1 MSGGLL
7 GKKIGMS
14 QVFDQEGNLV
24 PVTVLELG
32 PNHVIQVK
40 TADGKDGYNA
50 IKVGYGTR
58 KIAKVNK
65 PELAVFKNAGV
76 DPTEVIREFRVDGD
90 FIGDYNVG
98 DELGVA
104 MFQPGTK
111 IDVTGCSKGRGYQG
125 VVKRHGF
132 KGAKEATHGTHEY
145 KRHSGSIGMSADP
158 ARVIKGKKMPGQ
170 MGNDRVTVRGLTV
183 VAVHADDNIL
193 MVKGAVP
200 GAKNGIVEARVSA
213 NQPDM
218 I

>member
-1 MSGGLL
+1 MARGLL

-14 QVFDQEGNLV
+14 QVFDQHGNMV

-32 PNHVIQVK
+32 PNYVVQVK

-50 IKVGYGTR
+50 IKVGFGTR
-58 KIAKVNK
+58 KITKVSK

-76 DPTEVIREFRVDGD
+76 DPTQVIREFRVDAD
-90 FIGDYNVG
+90 FIGDFNVG

-104 MFQPGTK
+104 MFQPGEK
-111 IDVTGCSKGRGYQG
+111 LDITGISKGRGYQG
-125 VVKRHGF
+125 VMKRHGF
-132 KGAKEATHGTHEY
+132 KGAKESSHGTHEY

-183 VAVHADDNIL
+183 VAVHPEENIL

-213 NQPDM
+213 KQRDT

>member
-1 MSGGLL
+1 MARGLL

-40 TADGKDGYNA
+40 TSDGKDGYNA

-58 KIAKVNK
+58 KIARVNK

-76 DPTEVIREFRVDGD
+76 DPTEVIREFRVDAD
-90 FIGDYNVG
+90 VIADYNVG
-98 DELGVA
+98 DELDVA
-104 MFQPGTK
+104 IFQPGEK
-111 IDVTGCSKGRGYQG
+111 IDVTGVSKGRGYQG

-183 VAVHADDNIL
+183 VAVYADENIL

-200 GAKNGIVEARVSA
+200 GAKNGLVEARLSA
-213 NQPDM
+213 N
-218 I
+218 

>member
-1 MSGGLL
+1 MARGLL
-7 GKKIGMS
+7 GKKLGMS
-14 QVFDQEGNLV
+14 QVFDKTGNMV

-32 PNHVIQVK
+32 PNYVVQVK
-40 TADGKDGYNA
+40 TAAGKDGYNA
-50 IKVGYGTR
+50 IKVGFGTR
-58 KIAKVNK
+58 KITKVPK

-76 DPTEVIREFRVDGD
+76 DPTQVIREFRVDADFVGD
-90 FIGDYNVG
+90 FNVG

-104 MFQPGTK
+104 MFQPGEK
-111 IDVTGCSKGRGYQG
+111 LDITGISKGRGYQG
-125 VVKRHGF
+125 VMKRHGF
-132 KGAKEATHGTHEY
+132 KGAKESSHGTHEY

-170 MGNDRVTVRGLTV
+170 MGNDRVTVRGLTI
-183 VAVHADDNIL
+183 VAIYPEENIL

-213 NQPDM
+213 NQPDT

>member
-1 MSGGLL
+1 MARGLL
-7 GKKIGMS
+7 GKKLGMS

-32 PNHVIQVK
+32 PNHIIQVK
-40 TADGKDGYNA
+40 TSDGKDGYNA
-50 IKVGYGTR
+50 IKVGYGSR
-58 KIAKVNK
+58 KITKVNK

-76 DPTEVIREFRVDGD
+76 DPTEVIREFRVDGE
-90 FIGDYNVG
+90 FIADYNVG

-104 MFQPGTK
+104 MFQPGEK
-111 IDVTGCSKGRGYQG
+111 LDVTGLSKGRGFQG

-132 KGAKEATHGTHEY
+132 KGAKEMTHGTHEY

-158 ARVIKGKKMPGQ
+158 ARVIKGKRMPGQ

-183 VAVHADDNIL
+183 VAIFVEENIL

-200 GAKNGIVEARVSA
+200 GAKNSIVEARVSS
-213 NQPDM
+213 NQPEM